1 MGKLSGN
8 TRVRLEIEQVEE
20 NDLELSVSVIDD
32 LDDDDLDL
40 SVGEGEWLD
49 ETEQVATEVMEAVDD
64 EDWIDDEGEVETG
77 GDTGE
82 FDSVAHYFKESAR
95 HRLLPHDREREL
107 TQAVK
112 RGRMARKRLS
122 VRPTRSIAAT
132 DRKKLKADI
141 QAGSDAREELVR
153 GNARLVISIAKRYQ
167 NLGLPLMDLI
177 QEGNIG
183 LLRAIDRFEPARGL
197 RLSTYAT
204 WWVRQ
209 AINRAVANQ
218 GRAIRLPAY
227 LQDRLHKMY
236 RVAQDLEQTLGR
248 APNDDELAATLEVA
262 PEEVQSMRSAAVPVT
277 SLDEPMSDDE
287 DESPLAQLEDSDIV
301 PLDDLVAR
309 RLLREAM
316 ERALEELPARYAMIV
331 RMRYGM
337 DGDRP
342 RTLEDIAQKLN
353 LSRERVRQIERD
365 AFTRLR
371 MQDDVRKQRLPMA
384 A

>member
-1 MGKLSGN
+1 M
-8 TRVRLEIEQVEE
+8 
-20 NDLELSVSVIDD
+20 DLELID
-32 LDDDDLDL
+32 
-40 SVGEGEWLD
+40 E
-49 ETEQVATEVMEAVDD
+49 VDD
-64 EDWIDDEGEVETG
+64 EDLDPTEDVLVDEVELVEDVEVLDEDIDLADDELESEPFQLDS
-77 GDTGE
+77 GD

-95 HRLLPHDREREL
+95 HRLLSADHERTL
-107 TQAVK
+107 TLAVK
-112 RGRMARKRLS
+112 RGQVAARKVERAS
-122 VRPTRSIAAT
+122 KPPGKAEQ
-132 DRKKLKADI
+132 RKLQADI
-141 QAGSDAREELVR
+141 DQGYVARDELVR
-153 GNARLVISIAKRYQ
+153 SNARLVISIAKRYQ

-183 LLRAIDRFEPARGL
+183 LLRAIDRFEPARRL

-227 LQDRLHKMY
+227 LQDRLHKMH
-236 RVAQDLEQTLGR
+236 RISQALEQSLGR
-248 APNDDELAATLEVA
+248 TPNDDELADSLEVT
-262 PEEVQSMRSAAVPVT
+262 PLDIHTMRLAAVPVV
-277 SLDEPMSDDE
+277 SLDEPIGEDD
-287 DESPLAQLEDSDIV
+287 DDPPLAQIEDTEVV

-342 RTLEDIAQKLN
+342 RTLEDIARKLN

-371 MQDDVRKQRLPMA
+371 MQDEIRKQKLPVTA
-384 A
+384 

>member
-1 MGKLSGN
+1 MGKLSGSKQ
-8 TRVRLEIEQVEE
+8 VRFEIER
-20 NDLELSVSVIDD
+20 
-32 LDDDDLDL
+32 LDEGDLDL
-40 SVGEGEWLD
+40 DARALD
-49 ETEQVATEVMEAVDD
+49 ELEDDELELTTGDDELEIDEVEHVDAADGVDD
-64 EDWIDDEGEVETG
+64 EDWIDDESEVEVSN
-77 GDTGE
+77 DPGE

-95 HRLLPHDREREL
+95 HRLLPHEREREL

-112 RGRMARKRLS
+112 RGRVSSKRLS
-122 VRPTRSIAAT
+122 TRSAKPLSVV
-132 DRKKLKADI
+132 DRKKLNGDI
-141 QAGSDAREELVR
+141 QAGTDAREELVR

-309 RLLREAM
+309 RMLREAM

>member
-1 MGKLSGN
+1 MSKGN
-8 TRVRLEIEQVEE
+8 TLNRAGLRRSEFDATEADMNIV
-20 NDLELSVSVIDD
+20 DD
-32 LDDDDLDL
+32 LDDDELEFDPADEAWAEPEAEPTDRMDL
-40 SVGEGEWLD
+40 
-49 ETEQVATEVMEAVDD
+49 
-64 EDWIDDEGEVETG
+64 IDDD
-77 GDTGE
+77 GDWVDEEIESGPAQDEGE
-82 FDSVAHYFKESAR
+82 FDSVAHYFRESAR
-95 HRLLPHDREREL
+95 HRLLSAKHEREL

-112 RGRMARKRLS
+112 RGRLARKKMTRA
-122 VRPTRSIAAT
+122 TRSIAAAEQKKIQGDI
-132 DRKKLKADI
+132 DRGLE
-141 QAGSDAREELVR
+141 AREELVR
-153 GNARLVISIAKRYQ
+153 ANARLVISIAKRYQ

-183 LLRAIDRFEPARGL
+183 LLRAIDRFEPSRGL

-236 RVAQDLEQTLGR
+236 RVSQDLEQTLGR
-248 APNDDELAATLEVA
+248 TPNDEELADNLEVS
-262 PEEVQSMRSAAVPVT
+262 PTDVQAMRSAAVPVT
-277 SLDEPMSDDE
+277 SLDEPLSEEDD
-287 DESPLAQLEDSDIV
+287 DSPLAQLEDTEIV

-309 RLLREAM
+309 RLLRESM
-316 ERALEELPARYAMIV
+316 ERALDELPARYAMIV

-371 MQDDVRKQRLPMA
+371 MQDEVRRQRMPWA

>member
-1 MGKLSGN
+1 MSKAKGKQVDRMELKKQAEE
-8 TRVRLEIEQVEE
+8 VELDVELDELE
-20 NDLELSVSVIDD
+20 
-32 LDDDDLDL
+32 DDDLDL
-40 SVGEGEWLD
+40 EHADDEELD
-49 ETEQVATEVMEAVDD
+49 EVEASAAIEVSD
-64 EDWIDDEGEVETG
+64 EDFELSEEELEAEPAPDD
-77 GDTGE
+77 GE
-82 FDSVAHYFKESAR
+82 FDSVAHYFRESAR
-95 HRLLPHDREREL
+95 HRLLSAERERTL
-107 TQAVK
+107 TEAVK
-112 RGRMARKRLS
+112 RGRVARRKLQ
-122 VRPTRSIAAT
+122 TGKSISKT
-132 DRKKLKADI
+132 QTKKLQDSI
-141 QAGSDAREELVR
+141 EAGGIAREELVR
-153 GNARLVISIAKRYQ
+153 NNARLVISIAKRYQ

-183 LLRAIDRFEPARGL
+183 LLRAIDRFEPSRRL

-236 RVAQDLEQTLGR
+236 RVSQDLEQTLGR
-248 APNDDELAATLEVA
+248 APNDDELADSLEVA
-262 PEEVQSMRSAAVPVT
+262 PTDVQQMRSAAVPVV
-277 SLDEPMSDDE
+277 SLDEPISAED
-287 DESPLAQLEDSDIV
+287 DESPLAQIEDTEVV

-309 RLLREAM
+309 RMLRESM
-316 ERALEELPARYAMIV
+316 ERALEELPARYAMIL

-342 RTLEDIAQKLN
+342 RTLEDIARKLN

-365 AFTRLR
+365 AFMRLR
-371 MQDDVRKQRLPMA
+371 TQQEVRKQRLPMA

>member
-1 MGKLSGN
+1 MCDHIGGHAFLHLAGVDQREAL
-8 TRVRLEIEQVEE
+8 RVLLCAAAEHGAHALEEIV
-20 NDLELSVSVIDD
+20 LLA
-32 LDDDDLDL
+32 LDA
-40 SVGEGEWLD
+40 VRP
-49 ETEQVATEVMEAVDD
+49 QVATV
-64 EDWIDDEGEVETG
+64 G
-77 GDTGE
+77 
-82 FDSVAHYFKESAR
+82 AR
-95 HRLLPHDREREL
+95 AADGHVHIQQKGQPWQQADRAALQVGNPLRVKPAATRSSIFLIRTL
-107 TQAVK
+107 TLAVK
-112 RGRMARKRLS
+112 RGRVAARKMGHATRPLS
-122 VRPTRSIAAT
+122 QAIQQ
-132 DRKKLKADI
+132 KL
-141 QAGSDAREELVR
+141 QANVDAGYVARDELVR
-153 GNARLVISIAKRYQ
+153 SNARLVISIAKRYQ

-183 LLRAIDRFEPARGL
+183 LLRAIDRFEPSRRL

-227 LQDRLHKMY
+227 LQDRLHKMH
-236 RVAQDLEQTLGR
+236 RVSQELEQSLGR
-248 APNDDELAATLEVA
+248 APNDDELADSLEVT
-262 PEEVQSMRSAAVPVT
+262 PLDIHTMRSAAVPVV
-277 SLDEPMSDDE
+277 SLDEPIGEDD
-287 DESPLAQLEDSDIV
+287 DDPPLAQIEDTEVV

-342 RTLEDIAQKLN
+342 RTLEDIARKLN

-371 MQDDVRKQRLPMA
+371 MQDEVRKQKLPMTA
-384 A
+384 

>member
-1 MGKLSGN
+1 MGKIKGKKVEAVQLNKRAVS
-8 TRVRLEIEQVEE
+8 VELEVDLQLD
-20 NDLELSVSVIDD
+20 DLEDD
-32 LDDDDLDL
+32 ELELE
-40 SVGEGEWLD
+40 VEHAGD
-49 ETEQVATEVMEAVDD
+49 EDVEDAEPIIAEAVDD
-64 EDWIDDEGEVETG
+64 EYDSTDDDAEVEPAD
-77 GDTGE
+77 DTGE
-82 FDSVAHYFKESAR
+82 FDSVAHYFRESAR
-95 HRLLPHDREREL
+95 HRLLSSEHERTL
-107 TQAVK
+107 TEAVK
-112 RGRMARKRLS
+112 RGRMANRKL
-122 VRPTRSIAAT
+122 
-132 DRKKLKADI
+132 
-141 QAGSDAREELVR
+141 QAGKPIGKVQTQKLQDSIEAGRVARDELVR
-153 GNARLVISIAKRYQ
+153 ANARLVISIAKRYQ

-183 LLRAIDRFEPARGL
+183 LMRAIDRFEPSRRL

-236 RVAQDLEQTLGR
+236 RVSQDLEQTLGR
-248 APNDDELAATLEVA
+248 MPNDDELADSLDVA
-262 PEEVQSMRSAAVPVT
+262 PSDVQSMRSAAVPVV
-277 SLDEPMSDDE
+277 SLDEPISDED
-287 DESPLAQLEDSDIV
+287 DESPMSQIEDVEVV

-309 RLLREAM
+309 RLLRESM
-316 ERALEELPARYAMIV
+316 ERALEELPARYAMIL

-342 RTLEDIAQKLN
+342 RTLEDIARKLN

-371 MQDDVRKQRLPMA
+371 LQTEVRKQKLPMA

>member
-1 MGKLSGN
+1 MSRQRRRRTAKLDEKQLEPTSLEAD
-8 TRVRLEIEQVEE
+8 TEIADELEDEELDVEVAEEWALDESEQLQATEIEEDEVE
-20 NDLELSVSVIDD
+20 L
-32 LDDDDLDL
+32 LD
-40 SVGEGEWLD
+40 D
-49 ETEQVATEVMEAVDD
+49 ETENEVAEEPQ
-64 EDWIDDEGEVETG
+64 
-77 GDTGE
+77 GE
-82 FDSVAHYFKESAR
+82 FDSVAHYFRESAR
-95 HRLLPHDREREL
+95 HRLLPPERERTL

-112 RGRMARKRLS
+112 RGRVAQKKLEKNKRLAVS
-122 VRPTRSIAAT
+122 TQ
-132 DRKKLKADI
+132 KKLQESI
-141 QAGSDAREELVR
+141 ERGIEAREELVR
-153 GNARLVISIAKRYQ
+153 ANARLVISIAKRYQ

-183 LLRAIDRFEPARGL
+183 LMRAIDRFEPSRGL

-227 LQDRLHKMY
+227 LQDRMHKMY
-236 RVAQDLEQTLGR
+236 RVAHEMEQELGR
-248 APNDDELAATLEVA
+248 TPSDDELASNLEVT
-262 PEEVQSMRSAAVPVT
+262 PEDIQSMRSAAVPVT
-277 SLDEPMSDDE
+277 SLDEPLSEDD
-287 DESPLAQLEDSDIV
+287 DDSPLAQIEDTDIV

-309 RLLREAM
+309 RLLRESM
-316 ERALEELPARYAMIV
+316 DRALEELPARYAMIV

-342 RTLEDIAQKLN
+342 RTLEDIARKLN

-371 MQDDVRKQRLPMA
+371 MQDEVRKQRLPWA

>member
-1 MGKLSGN
+1 M
-8 TRVRLEIEQVEE
+8 
-20 NDLELSVSVIDD
+20 
-32 LDDDDLDL
+32 
-40 SVGEGEWLD
+40 
-49 ETEQVATEVMEAVDD
+49 
-64 EDWIDDEGEVETG
+64 
-77 GDTGE
+77 
-82 FDSVAHYFKESAR
+82 
-95 HRLLPHDREREL
+95 

-112 RGRMARKRLS
+112 RGRVASKRLTTHPAKAFS
-122 VRPTRSIAAT
+122 TIE
-132 DRKKLKADI
+132 RKKLNVDI
-141 QAGSDAREELVR
+141 QAGTDAREELVR

-262 PEEVQSMRSAAVPVT
+262 PEEVQSMRTAAVPVT
-277 SLDEPMSDDE
+277 SLDEPLSDDE
-287 DESPLAQLEDSDIV
+287 DDSPLAQLEDSEIV
-301 PLDDLVAR
+301 PLDELVAR
-309 RLLREAM
+309 RMLREAM

>member
-1 MGKLSGN
+1 MSRLKGNKLDRG
-8 TRVRLEIEQVEE
+8 TAVRA
-20 NDLELSVSVIDD
+20 ELGAMEVDMSILDE
-32 LDDDDLDL
+32 LDDDESELDQA
-40 SVGEGEWLD
+40 D
-49 ETEQVATEVMEAVDD
+49 EIWTTNEAEPSDRIEPAD
-64 EDWIDDEGEVETG
+64 EDADWIDDDIEAEVTQDE
-77 GDTGE
+77 GE
-82 FDSVAHYFKESAR
+82 FDSVAHYFRESAR
-95 HRLLPHDREREL
+95 HRLLAPDHERTL

-112 RGRMARKRLS
+112 RGRVA
-122 VRPTRSIAAT
+122 
-132 DRKKLKADI
+132 RKKLTRATRTLPAAEQKKLRAEIDR
-141 QAGSDAREELVR
+141 GMEARDELVR
-153 GNARLVISIAKRYQ
+153 ANARLVISIAKRYQ

-183 LLRAIDRFEPARGL
+183 LLRAIDRFEPSRGL

-236 RVAQDLEQTLGR
+236 RVSQDLEQTLGR
-248 APNDDELAATLEVA
+248 APNDDELADSLDVA
-262 PEEVQSMRSAAVPVT
+262 PTDIHALRSAAVPVS
-277 SLDEPMSDDE
+277 SLDEPLSDED
-287 DESPLAQLEDSDIV
+287 DESPLAQLEDSEVV

-309 RLLREAM
+309 RLLRESM

-371 MQDDVRKQRLPMA
+371 MQDEVRKQRLPWA

>member
-1 MGKLSGN
+1 M
-8 TRVRLEIEQVEE
+8 
-20 NDLELSVSVIDD
+20 DLELID
-32 LDDDDLDL
+32 
-40 SVGEGEWLD
+40 E
-49 ETEQVATEVMEAVDD
+49 VDD
-64 EDWIDDEGEVETG
+64 EDLDPTDDVLVDEVELVDDVDVLDEDIDSGDDELVSEPLQPDA
-77 GDTGE
+77 GD

-95 HRLLPHDREREL
+95 HRLLSADHERTL
-107 TQAVK
+107 TLAVK
-112 RGRMARKRLS
+112 RGRVAARKIDHAAKPLS
-122 VRPTRSIAAT
+122 KALQQ
-132 DRKKLKADI
+132 KLQADVD
-141 QAGSDAREELVR
+141 AGCVARDELVR
-153 GNARLVISIAKRYQ
+153 SNARLVISIAKRYQ

-183 LLRAIDRFEPARGL
+183 LLRAIDRFEPSRRL

-227 LQDRLHKMY
+227 LQDRLHKMH
-236 RVAQDLEQTLGR
+236 RVSQTLEQSLGR
-248 APNDDELAATLEVA
+248 APNDDELADSLEVT
-262 PEEVQSMRSAAVPVT
+262 PLDVHTMRSAAVPVV
-277 SLDEPMSDDE
+277 SLDEPIGEDD
-287 DESPLAQLEDSDIV
+287 DDPPLAQIEDTEVV

-316 ERALEELPARYAMIV
+316 ERALDELPARYAMIV

-342 RTLEDIAQKLN
+342 RTLEDIARKLN

-371 MQDDVRKQRLPMA
+371 MQDEVRKQKLPMTA
-384 A
+384 

>member
-1 MGKLSGN
+1 MGKAKGKQVDRMELK
-8 TRVRLEIEQVEE
+8 RQVEE
-20 NDLELSVSVIDD
+20 VELDVELDELE
-32 LDDDDLDL
+32 DDDLDL
-40 SVGEGEWLD
+40 ERADDEELD
-49 ETEQVATEVMEAVDD
+49 EVEAGAAVEVID
-64 EDWIDDEGEVETG
+64 EDFELSEEELEAEPASDD
-77 GDTGE
+77 GE
-82 FDSVAHYFKESAR
+82 FDSVAHYFRESAR
-95 HRLLPHDREREL
+95 HRLLSAERERTL
-107 TQAVK
+107 TEAVK
-112 RGRMARKRLS
+112 RGRVARRKLQAGK
-122 VRPTRSIAAT
+122 SISKAQT
-132 DRKKLKADI
+132 KKLQDSI
-141 QAGSDAREELVR
+141 EAGGNAREELVR
-153 GNARLVISIAKRYQ
+153 NNARLVISIAKRYQ

-183 LLRAIDRFEPARGL
+183 LLRAIDRFEPSRRL

-236 RVAQDLEQTLGR
+236 RVSQDLEQTLGR
-248 APNDDELAATLEVA
+248 TPNDDELADSLELA
-262 PEEVQSMRSAAVPVT
+262 PTDVQQMRSAAVPVV
-277 SLDEPMSDDE
+277 SLDEPISEED
-287 DESPLAQLEDSDIV
+287 DESPLAQIEDADVV

-309 RLLREAM
+309 RMLRESM
-316 ERALEELPARYAMIV
+316 DRALEELPARYAMIL

-342 RTLEDIAQKLN
+342 RTLEDIARKLN

-365 AFTRLR
+365 AFMRLR
-371 MQDDVRKQRLPMA
+371 TQQEVRRQRLPMA

>member
-1 MGKLSGN
+1 MGKGKRSRAGREVIN
-8 TRVRLEIEQVEE
+8 QIELEDLELEVSAVDELEDDDIDLAAADEEWVADEAEQVEVAE
-20 NDLELSVSVIDD
+20 ASDD
-32 LDDDDLDL
+32 
-40 SVGEGEWLD
+40 EEWLD
-49 ETEQVATEVMEAVDD
+49 EEREA
-64 EDWIDDEGEVETG
+64 EPHADEGEF
-77 GDTGE
+77 DT
-82 FDSVAHYFKESAR
+82 VAHYFKESAR
-95 HRLLPHDREREL
+95 HRLLPPDREREL

-112 RGRMARKRLS
+112 RGRTAKKRMATHTGKPFTAVERRKLNG
-122 VRPTRSIAAT
+122 
-132 DRKKLKADI
+132 DI
-141 QAGSDAREELVR
+141 DAGLDARDELVR
-153 GNARLVISIAKRYQ
+153 ANARLVISIAKRYQ

-218 GRAIRLPAY
+218 GRSIRLPAY

-236 RVAQDLEQTLGR
+236 RVAQDLEQSLGR
-248 APNDDELAATLEVA
+248 TPSDDELAANLEIA
-262 PEEVQSMRSAAVPVT
+262 PEEVQAMRSAAVPVT
-277 SLDEPMSDDE
+277 SLDEPLSDE
-287 DESPLAQLEDSDIV
+287 DDDSPLAQIEDSDIV

-309 RLLREAM
+309 RLLRESM

-371 MQDDVRKQRLPMA
+371 MQDEVRKQRLPWA

>member
-1 MGKLSGN
+1 MSGLKGSKVHRSKKRTEVDAAEVDVN
-8 TRVRLEIEQVEE
+8 ILDELDEDEL
-20 NDLELSVSVIDD
+20 DLESAAD
-32 LDDDDLDL
+32 
-40 SVGEGEWLD
+40 EWSAD
-49 ETEQVATEVMEAVDD
+49 ETDQIESTDL
-64 EDWIDDEGEVETG
+64 IDDESDWLDDEPETEPAQ
-77 GDTGE
+77 DEGE
-82 FDSVAHYFKESAR
+82 FDSVAHYFRESAR
-95 HRLLPHDREREL
+95 HRLLSPERERTL

-112 RGRMARKRLS
+112 RGRTARQRMERSRSLSAADRHRLQ
-122 VRPTRSIAAT
+122 
-132 DRKKLKADI
+132 ADVDHGI
-141 QAGSDAREELVR
+141 EAREELVR
-153 GNARLVISIAKRYQ
+153 ANARLVISIAKRYQ

-236 RVAQDLEQTLGR
+236 RVSQDLEQSLGR
-248 APNDDELAATLEVA
+248 TPNDEELAENLDVSPTDI
-262 PEEVQSMRSAAVPVT
+262 QGMRTAAVPVT
-277 SLDEPMSDDE
+277 SLDEPLSDE
-287 DESPLAQLEDSDIV
+287 DDDSPLAQLEDTEIV

-309 RLLREAM
+309 RLLRESM
-316 ERALEELPARYAMIV
+316 DRALDELPARYAMIV

-371 MQDDVRKQRLPMA
+371 MQEEIRKQRLPWA

>member
-1 MGKLSGN
+1 MGKLSGSQQI
-8 TRVRLEIEQVEE
+8 RFEIERLDEHDVEIDARALDE
-20 NDLELSVSVIDD
+20 LEDDELELTP
-32 LDDDDLDL
+32 DDDEL
-40 SVGEGEWLD
+40 
-49 ETEQVATEVMEAVDD
+49 ETDDRERVDVVESVDD
-64 EDWIDDEGEVETG
+64 DDWIDDEAALETNE
-77 GDTGE
+77 DTGE

-112 RGRMARKRLS
+112 RGRVASKRLS
-122 VRPTRSIAAT
+122 TRPFKPFASV
-132 DRKKLKADI
+132 DRKKLNDVVER
-141 QAGSDAREELVR
+141 GLVARGELVR

-218 GRAIRLPAY
+218 GRSIRLPAY
-227 LQDRLHKMY
+227 LQDRLHKMH
-236 RVAQDLEQTLGR
+236 RVTQDLEQTLGR
-248 APNDDELAATLEVA
+248 TPNDDELAATLEVA
-262 PEEVQSMRSAAVPVT
+262 LAEVQSMRSAAIPVA
-277 SLDEPMSDDE
+277 SLDEPISDDE

-301 PLDDLVAR
+301 PLDELVAR
-309 RLLREAM
+309 RMLREAM
-316 ERALEELPARYAMIV
+316 DRALEELPARYAMIV